1 VYFILYLPTFLYEEL
16 ELSDNFLLP
25 VVFGVSVVVLGRGFL
40 ATVFGVTVVVLGRGF
55 LATVSFFTSSFLEDF
70 YLSSSFLAYFC

>member
-1 VYFILYLPTFLYEEL
+1 
-16 ELSDNFLLP
+16 

-55 LATVSFFTSSFLEDF
+55 LATISFFSSSFLEDF
-70 YLSSSFLAYFC
+70 YLSSSFLADFYLSSSDKTIASLYI